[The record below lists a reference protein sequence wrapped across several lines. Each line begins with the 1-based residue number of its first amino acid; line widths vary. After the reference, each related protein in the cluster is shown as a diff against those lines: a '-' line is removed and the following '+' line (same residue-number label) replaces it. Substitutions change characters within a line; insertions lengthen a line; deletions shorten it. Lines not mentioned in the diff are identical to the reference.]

1 MNAIQTRLES
11 IRATIPQGVELVAVS
26 KFHPIEEIKTCYEI
40 GQRCFGESHEQELR
54 IKEQELPNDIAWHFI
69 GHLQANKVKYI
80 APYISMIEAVD
91 TYKLLKEINKQA
103 AKHNRVID
111 CLLEIHIAKEETKY
125 GFSPESCR
133 ELLAGGEWKEL
144 KSVRLR
150 GLMCMATNTDNT
162 SQIRSEF
169 QFALQLFKE
178 LKSAYFSGEDY
189 FNVKSWGMTHDYK
202 LAIEEGS
209 NHVRVGTAI
218 FGART
223 Y

>member
-1 MNAIQTRLES
+1 MSAIQTRLECV
-11 IRATIPQGVELVAVS
+11 RATIPHEVDLVAVS
-26 KFHPIEEIKTCYEI
+26 KFQPIAEIRDCYEL

-54 IKEQELPNDIAWHFI
+54 IKQEELPKDIAWHFI

-91 TYKLLKEINKQA
+91 TFRLLKEINKHA
-103 AKHNRVID
+103 AKYNRVID
-111 CLLEIHIAKEETKY
+111 CLLEIHIAQEETKY
-125 GFSPESCR
+125 GFTPEACR
-133 ELLAGGEWKEL
+133 QLLADEEWRAL
-144 KSVRLR
+144 KHIRLR
-150 GLMCMATNTDNT
+150 GLMCMATNTDDT
-162 SQIRSEF
+162 SQIRREF
-169 QFALQLFKE
+169 QLALQFFEE
-178 LKSAYFSGEDY
+178 LKSTYFSDEDY

-218 FGART
+218 FGPRT

>member
-1 MNAIQTRLES
+1 EAAYNE
-11 IRATIPQGVELVAVS
+11 
-26 KFHPIEEIKTCYEI
+26 
-40 GQRCFGESHEQELR
+40 GQRVFGESHEQELR
-54 IKEQELPNDIAWHFI
+54 IKQKELPKDIAWHFI

-91 TYKLLKEINKQA
+91 TFRLLKEINKHA
-103 AKHNRVID
+103 AKYNRVID
-111 CLLEIHIAKEETKY
+111 CLLEIHIAQEETKY
-125 GFSPESCR
+125 GFTPEACR
-133 ELLAGGEWKEL
+133 QLLADGEWRAL
-144 KSVRLR
+144 KHIRLR
-150 GLMCMATNTDNT
+150 GLMCMATNTDDT
-162 SQIRSEF
+162 SQIRREF
-169 QFALQLFKE
+169 QLALQLFEE
-178 LKSAYFSGEDY
+178 LKSTYFSDEDY